1 MRRFIIFILAVFAA
15 VAANTASAQVRVTKG
30 AGHKTTIDWS
40 SFGGSQTVGGSVF
53 KKTLQDDLVR
63 SGWFIP
69 AARGQGVLSLQG
81 LYEDDGSDL
90 SVKCYVFET
99 ETRQSYLNKRYRVGG
114 PEARR
119 LAHKVADEIIEAV
132 TGKKGFC
139 SGRLAVIGN
148 RTKNK
153 ELYLCD
159 PDGQG
164 LVQLTK
170 DGKISLAPK
179 WGPDGNTIVYTS
191 YLKGYPDVYS
201 IDLSTGSRSRLAGY
215 PGLNTGADISPN
227 GREVALILSKD
238 GNPELYVKKLRDGQ
252 LTRLTNTPRAAEAS
266 PSWSP
271 DGNRIVF
278 VSDQSGTPQLYVI
291 SRDGGRPVRMTSRG
305 SENVAPDWGAN
316 GWIAYTTRVGG
327 RYQVCVMDPNTGA
340 AKQVT
345 ADNADYE
352 DPCWAPDGRHLA
364 CGRSRQY
371 RSAIYLLDTLGDP
384 PIALLETQGD
394 WYSPAWSAK

>member
-1 MRRFIIFILAVFAA
+1 MNKSTVSLILAFVFAA
-15 VAANTASAQVRVTKG
+15 VCTASAQVRVSKG
-30 AGHKTTIDWS
+30 AGHKTSIDWS
-40 SFGGSQTVGGSVF
+40 SFGGSQTPAGSVF

-63 SGWFIP
+63 SGWFTP
-69 AARGQGVLSLQG
+69 AARGQGMLALQG

-90 SVKCYVFET
+90 KVKCYVFEMQT
-99 ETRQSYLNKRYRVGG
+99 KQSYLSKSYRAGG

-132 TGKKGFC
+132 TGKKGIC
-139 SGRLAVIGN
+139 SGRIVLVGN
-148 RTKNK
+148 RSRNK
-153 ELYLCD
+153 EIYLCD
-159 PDGQG
+159 SDGQNI
-164 LVQLTK
+164 VQLTR

-201 IDLSTGSRSRLAGY
+201 IDLGTGNRDRLAGY

-227 GREVALILSKD
+227 GRELALILSKD
-238 GNPELYVKKLRDGQ
+238 GNPELYVKNLRSGQ
-252 LTRLTNTPRAAEAS
+252 LTRLTSSPRAAEAS

-271 DGNRIVF
+271 DGNQIAY

-291 SRDGGRPVRMTSRG
+291 SRDGGRPARMTSRG

-327 RYQVCVMDPNTGA
+327 RYQVCVMDPNSGVV
-340 AKQVT
+340 KQIT
-345 ADNADYE
+345 SDNADYE
-352 DPCWAPDGRHLA
+352 DPCWAPDNRHLA

-371 RSAIYLLDTLGDP
+371 HSAIYLLDTLGDP
-384 PIALLETQGD
+384 PIGLLETQGD

>member
-1 MRRFIIFILAVFAA
+1 MNKSAVSILLAFVCAVY
-15 VAANTASAQVRVTKG
+15 TASAQVRVTKG

-40 SFGGSQTVGGSVF
+40 GFGGSQTEAGSAF

-63 SGWFIP
+63 SGWFTP
-69 AARGQGVLSLQG
+69 AARGQGILVLQG
-81 LYEDDGSDL
+81 LYEDTGSDL
-90 SVKCYVFET
+90 KVKCYVFEMQT
-99 ETRQSYLNKRYRVGG
+99 KQSYLSKSYRAGAA
-114 PEARR
+114 EASR

-132 TGKKGFC
+132 TGKKGLC
-139 SGRLAVIGN
+139 SGRLVVVGN

-153 ELYLCD
+153 EIYLCD
-159 PDGQG
+159 FDGQNV
-164 LVQLTK
+164 VQLTR

-179 WGPDGNTIVYTS
+179 WSPDGNTIVYTA

-201 IDLSTGSRSRLAGY
+201 IDLATGNRQRLAGY

-238 GNPELYVKKLRDGQ
+238 GNPELYVKNMRSGQ
-252 LTRLTNTPRAAEAS
+252 LTRLTSTPRAAEAS

-271 DGNRIVF
+271 DGNQIVY

-291 SRDGGRPVRMTSRG
+291 SREGGRPARMTSRG

-327 RYQVCVMDPNTGA
+327 RYQVCVMDPSSGV
-340 AKQVT
+340 AKQIT
-345 ADNADYE
+345 SDNADYE
-352 DPCWAPDGRHLA
+352 DPCWAPDNRHLA
-364 CGRSRQY
+364 CGRSQQY

-384 PIALLETQGD
+384 PLALLETQGN

>member
-1 MRRFIIFILAVFAA
+1 MNKSAISILLAFVCAVY
-15 VAANTASAQVRVTKG
+15 TASAQVRVTKG
-30 AGHKTTIDWS
+30 AGHKTSIDWS
-40 SFGGSQTVGGSVF
+40 GFGGSQTEAGSVF

-63 SGWFIP
+63 SGWFTP
-69 AARGQGVLSLQG
+69 AARGQGVLVLQG
-81 LYEDDGSDL
+81 LYEDTGSGL
-90 SVKCYVFET
+90 KVKCYVFEMQT
-99 ETRQSYLNKRYRVGG
+99 KQSYLSKSYRAEAS
-114 PEARR
+114 EARR

-132 TGKKGFC
+132 TGKKGLC
-139 SGRLAVIGN
+139 AGRLVVVGN

-159 PDGQG
+159 FDGQNV
-164 LVQLTK
+164 VQLTR

-179 WGPDGNTIVYTS
+179 WSPDGNTIVYTA

-201 IDLSTGSRSRLAGY
+201 IDLATGNRQRLAGY

-238 GNPELYVKKLRDGQ
+238 GNPELYVKNMRSGQ

-271 DGNRIVF
+271 DGNQIVY

-291 SRDGGRPVRMTSRG
+291 SREGGRPVRLTSRG

-316 GWIAYTTRVGG
+316 GWIAYSTRVGG
-327 RYQVCVMDPNTGA
+327 RYQVCVMDPVSG
-340 AKQVT
+340 VT
-345 ADNADYE
+345 RQITSDNADYE
-352 DPCWAPDGRHLA
+352 DPCWAPDNRHIA
-364 CGRSRQY
+364 CGRSQQY

-384 PIALLETQGD
+384 PLALLETQGN

>member
-1 MRRFIIFILAVFAA
+1 MNRSAVGLILAFVFAA
-15 VAANTASAQVRVTKG
+15 ACTSSAQVRVSKG

-40 SFGGSQTVGGSVF
+40 SFGGSPTAAGSVF
-53 KKTLQDDLVR
+53 KKTLQDDLIR
-63 SGWFIP
+63 SGWFTP
-69 AARGQGVLSLQG
+69 AARGQGFLVLQG

-99 ETRQSYLNKRYRVGG
+99 QTRQNYLSKSYRAGG

-132 TGKKGFC
+132 TGKKGIC
-139 SGRLAVIGN
+139 SGRLLVVGN

-153 ELYLCD
+153 EVYLCD
-159 PDGQG
+159 PDGQNV
-164 LVQLTK
+164 VQLTR

-201 IDLSTGSRSRLAGY
+201 IDVASGSRKKLAGY

-238 GNPELYVKKLRDGQ
+238 GNPELYVKNLRSGE
-252 LTRLTNTPRAAEAS
+252 LTRLTSSPRAAEAS

-271 DGNRIVF
+271 DGNQIVY
-278 VSDQSGTPQLYVI
+278 VSDQSGTPQLYI
-291 SRDGGRPVRMTSRG
+291 LSRDGGRPARMTSRG

-327 RYQVCVMDPNTGA
+327 RYQVCVMDPNSGVS
-340 AKQVT
+340 KQIT
-345 ADNADYE
+345 SEDADFE
-352 DPCWAPDGRHLA
+352 DPCWSPDGRHLA

-371 RSAIYLLDTLGDP
+371 HSAIYLLDTLGDP
-384 PIALLETQGD
+384 PIALLDTQGD
-394 WYSPAWSAK
+394 WFSPAWSAK

>member
-1 MRRFIIFILAVFAA
+1 MNRFTASLILAFVFTAA
-15 VAANTASAQVRVTKG
+15 CTASAQVRVSKG
-30 AGHKTTIDWS
+30 AGHKTSIDWS
-40 SFGGSQTVGGSVF
+40 SFGGSQTPAGSLF

-63 SGWFIP
+63 SGWFTP
-69 AARGQGVLSLQG
+69 AARGQGILVLQG
-81 LYEDDGSDL
+81 LYEDDGADL
-90 SVKCYVFET
+90 SVKCYVFEM
-99 ETRQSYLNKRYRVGG
+99 ETKQNYLSKSYRAGG

-132 TGKKGFC
+132 TGKKGIC
-139 SGRLAVIGN
+139 SGRLVIVGK
-148 RTKNK
+148 RTKTK
-153 ELYLCD
+153 EIYLCD
-159 PDGQG
+159 PDGQNV
-164 LVQLTK
+164 VQLTK

-179 WGPDGNTIVYTS
+179 WGPDGDTIVYTS

-201 IDLSTGSRSRLAGY
+201 INVGTGRRNRLAGY

-238 GNPELYVKKLRDGQ
+238 GNPELYVKNLRNGE
-252 LTRLTNTPRAAEAS
+252 LTRLTSSLRAAEAS

-271 DGNRIVF
+271 DGNQIVY
-278 VSDQSGTPQLYVI
+278 VSDQSGTPQLYII
-291 SRDGGRPVRMTSRG
+291 SRDGGRPARMTSRG
-305 SENVAPDWGAN
+305 LENVAPDWGAN

-327 RYQVCVMDPNTGA
+327 RYQVCVMDPSSG
-340 AKQVT
+340 VT
-345 ADNADYE
+345 RQITSDDADFE

-364 CGRSRQY
+364 CGRSQQY

-384 PIALLETQGD
+384 PIALLDTQGD